1 VNKILHR
8 IYIWSFII
16 VGLTVTI
23 LLAVDGFSYY
33 YTSIENR
40 FFHPNHSSLKPSGI
54 IGHGLGIIGTFMMI
68 LGVATYMIR
77 KRKPRLVG
85 FGYLKHW
92 LEFHIFL
99 CSVGPVLILYHTS
112 FKFGGIVS
120 VSFWSMAAV
129 VLSGVV
135 GRFIYIQIPRSIQG
149 NELEIEDINMM
160 SANLTAKLK
169 SEFGING
176 IISERLESISFIHQ
190 YENLSLGIS
199 IILIFKDY
207 FRSLLLLRKIYK
219 EIDYM
224 NLAKRKANR
233 IKDLAKS
240 KIVFQRKIG
249 MLRTMQK
256 FFKYWHILH
265 LPFAIIMFVIMFI
278 HVIITILFGYRWIF

>member
-1 VNKILHR
+1 MNKTLHR

-16 VGLTVTI
+16 VGLTITI
-23 LLAVDGFSYY
+23 LLAVDGFPYY

-40 FFHPNHSSLKPSGI
+40 FFHPNHNTLKPSGM
-54 IGHGLGIIGTFMMI
+54 IGHGLGIVGTFMMI

-77 KRKPRLVG
+77 KRKPKLVG

-99 CSVGPVLILYHTS
+99 CSVGPVLILYHTA

-135 GRFIYIQIPRSIQG
+135 GRFIYVQIPRSIQG
-149 NELEIEDINMM
+149 NELEIEDINTM

-169 SEFGING
+169 SEFGIND
-176 IISERLESISFIHQ
+176 IISERLESISFIHK
-190 YENLSLGIS
+190 YENVSLGKS

-207 FRSLLLLRKIYK
+207 FRSLILLREIFK

-233 IKDLAKS
+233 IKDLVKS

-278 HVIITILFGYRWIF
+278 HVIVTILFGYRWIF

>member
-1 VNKILHR
+1 
-8 IYIWSFII
+8 
-16 VGLTVTI
+16 
-23 LLAVDGFSYY
+23 
-33 YTSIENR
+33 
-40 FFHPNHSSLKPSGI
+40 
-54 IGHGLGIIGTFMMI
+54 
-68 LGVATYMIR
+68 
-77 KRKPRLVG
+77 
-85 FGYLKHW
+85 
-92 LEFHIFL
+92 
-99 CSVGPVLILYHTS
+99 
-112 FKFGGIVS
+112 
-120 VSFWSMAAV
+120 
-129 VLSGVV
+129 LSGVV

-190 YENLSLGIS
+190 YENLSLGKS

-219 EIDYM
+219 KIDYM
-224 NLAKRKANR
+224 NLTKRKANR
-233 IKDLAKS
+233 IKDLVKS

-278 HVIITILFGYRWIF
+278 HVIVTILFGYRWIF